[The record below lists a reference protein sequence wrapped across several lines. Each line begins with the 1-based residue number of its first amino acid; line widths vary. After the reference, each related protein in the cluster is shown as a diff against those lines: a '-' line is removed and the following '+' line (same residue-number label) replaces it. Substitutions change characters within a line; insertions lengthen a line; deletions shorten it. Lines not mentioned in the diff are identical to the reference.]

1 MNTVNKYSIEDFLA
15 LQNGEACDDLIV
27 LLTEN
32 AASHHD
38 TNRAKL
44 VSFDGKVFHYD
55 NVRFYTN
62 QVESV
67 IVLSADSVVQ
77 ETPQLDLLEESHDT
91 GKEESE
97 ETAPPAETQTPP
109 AAPAVQ
115 PSAIAQALS
124 KAQPARK
131 GR

>member
-1 MNTVNKYSIEDFLA
+1 MNTVNKYSIEEFLES
-15 LQNGEACDDLIV
+15 QNGGARSDLIV

-32 AASHHD
+32 AALHHG

-55 NVRFYTN
+55 NVRFYAN

-67 IVLSADSVVQ
+67 LVLSDDSVVQ

-97 ETAPPAETQTPP
+97 ETAPS